1 MPGPGEFNP
10 PADPTAGAEYSFGG
24 VTWEFDAQFGVWNIS
39 DGTII
44 GGDGPPGP
52 AGPAGPAGPPGAAGT
67 IVVATSA
74 ITGVAM
80 FDSDDFTVSPEGLVS
95 ATDDTITILASGNGG
110 ANTSSSLDVLS
121 NGQGTLSFTGPVG
134 AGIAVTTSGAGSST
148 VTIRNTGVT
157 GIGSDGGPGVTGQVN
172 LVSSNGIQI
181 TQNANDFEFQNEWG
195 SLGQAD
201 TTLASYVVTRLNGQV
216 GVITTGPTGSMT
228 FRHNSG
234 RLTGSSEFLYGGGN
248 NGGLTF
254 TSDKINISNANLN
267 MTVTGPSITL
277 GRQTTITGGIFTN
290 PSEMCASFTVN
301 DNDLVIN
308 GASGSIQRFTVTPSG
323 MVTVKAGSGWN
334 PRNNATETVA
344 VIVNWDGGYLTGQF
358 DGNILHGN
366 PVLFGVTGG
375 VEMFTLMRVN
385 IGGAGL
391 TLGLPIAN
399 GLTGKNFNF

>member
-44 GGDGPPGP
+44 GGEGPPGP
-52 AGPAGPAGPPGAAGT
+52 AGPAGPAGPPGAAGSVL
-67 IVVATSA
+67 IATSS

-80 FDSDDFTVSPEGLVS
+80 FDSDDFTVSPTGLVS
-95 ATDDTITILASGNGG
+95 ATDDTITILASGEGG
-110 ANTSSSLDVLS
+110 VNTSSTLDVLS

-134 AGIAVTTSGAGSST
+134 QGIVVTTSGSGSST

-157 GIGSDGGPGVTGQVN
+157 GISVNGGQGITGNVN
-172 LVSSNGIQI
+172 LIGTSGIILVDNGNVEI
-181 TQNANDFEFQNEWG
+181 ENEWG

-201 TTLASYVVTRLNGQV
+201 QTLANYVVTRLNGQV

-228 FRHNSG
+228 FRHHSG

-254 TSDKINISNANLN
+254 TSDKINISNANLS
-267 MTVTGPSITL
+267 MTVTGQSITL

-301 DNDLVIN
+301 GNDLVIN
-308 GASGSIQRFTVTPSG
+308 GVSGSVQRFEVIPSG
-323 MVTVKAGSGWN
+323 MVTVKAGTGWN
-334 PRNNATETVA
+334 PKNNATETVA
-344 VIVNWDGGYLTGQF
+344 VIVKWGGGYLTGQF
-358 DGNILHGN
+358 DGNIVHGN

-375 VEMFTLMRVN
+375 IEMFTLMRVN
-385 IGGAGL
+385 IAGAGL

-399 GLTGKNFNF
+399 GLSGKNYNF

>member
-1 MPGPGEFNP
+1 VTSIN
-10 PADPTAGAEYSFGG
+10 GATG
-24 VTWEFDAQFGVWNIS
+24 NIS
-39 DGTII
+39 LI
-44 GGDGPPGP
+44 
-52 AGPAGPAGPPGAAGT
+52 
-67 IVVATSA
+67 
-74 ITGVAM
+74 
-80 FDSDDFTVSPEGLVS
+80 
-95 ATDDTITILASGNGG
+95 AS
-110 ANTSSSLDVLS
+110 S
-121 NGQGTLSFTGPVG
+121 
-134 AGIAVTTSGAGSST
+134 
-148 VTIRNTGVT
+148 
-157 GIGSDGGPGVTGQVN
+157 GIGI
-172 LVSSNGIQI
+172 IQD
-181 TQNANDFEFQNEWG
+181 NNSFEFENLWG
-195 SLGQAD
+195 EVGQAD
-201 TTLASYVVTRLNGQV
+201 QTLSNYVVTRLNGQV

-290 PSEMCASFTVN
+290 PSEMCASFTVT
-301 DNDLVIN
+301 DNNLVIN

-323 MVTVKAGSGWN
+323 MVTVKAGSDWN

-344 VIVNWDGGYLTGQF
+344 VIVNWGGGYLTGQF